1 MAKHGK
7 LQTIVEYA
15 SSRSVLA
22 ALGVMPPRIA
32 IALGRAMGRIAY
44 TSAGNLRRT
53 GKRNLELAFPEKSE
67 RQRTEILRSCFRSL
81 GRELGVFSQFSTA
94 SPHTLLSLT
103 DCEGLEHLEAAKAQG
118 RGVILFTGHLG
129 AWELTSFALSLLGHP
144 LSFLVRR
151 IDNPKVERLVDDS
164 RTRFGNKTL
173 DKLSAAR
180 SMVKI
185 LRTGGTLGL
194 LLDLNT
200 LDDEAIFVDFFG
212 IPASTNF
219 MVAKLALRT
228 QAPII
233 PIFAPWEEEREK
245 FVLRIQQPVSIE
257 SGGNE
262 EEDVLRL
269 TAMLSLVVE
278 ENVRRYPDQWLWIH
292 KRWKTRPP
300 GEPSLYSE

>member
-1 MAKHGK
+1 
-7 LQTIVEYA
+7 
-15 SSRSVLA
+15 
-22 ALGVMPPRIA
+22 MPPRVA

-44 TSAGNLRRT
+44 ASAGKLRRT
-53 GKRNLELAFPEKSE
+53 GERNLELAFPEKSE
-67 RQRTEILRSCFRSL
+67 RERTKILRSCFRSL

-94 SPHTLLSLT
+94 SPHSLLSLT

-151 IDNPKVERLVDDS
+151 IDNPKVERLVDNS

-185 LRTGGTLGL
+185 LRTGETLGL

-245 FVLRIQQPVSIE
+245 FVLRIQEPVSIE
-257 SGGNE
+257 DSGNE
-262 EEDVLRL
+262 EQDVLRL
-269 TAMLSLVVE
+269 TAKLSLVVE
-278 ENVRRYPDQWLWIH
+278 EYVRRYPDQWLWIH

-300 GEPSLYSE
+300 GEASLYL